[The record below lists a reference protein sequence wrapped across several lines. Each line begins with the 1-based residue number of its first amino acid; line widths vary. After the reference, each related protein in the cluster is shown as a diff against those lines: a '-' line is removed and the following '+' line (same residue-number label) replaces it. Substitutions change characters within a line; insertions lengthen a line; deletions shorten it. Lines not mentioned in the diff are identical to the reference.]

1 MVWSQA
7 RAVASLWGK
16 ISFPYCWEPVWEGH
30 FLILLRVGHFSHIVG
45 SQVRVKVTFRMVLGI
60 GGKSLFACWELVGI
74 HFFYI
79 IENWWK
85 VTFLILL
92 GVGKEFLPTVVA
104 IKKRL
109 HPTRKL

>member
-1 MVWSQA
+1 MESYFSHVVGIWWA
-7 RAVASLWGK
+7 F
-16 ISFPYCWEPVWEGH
+16 I
-30 FLILLRVGHFSHIVG
+30 FLIL
-45 SQVRVKVTFRMVLGI
+45 LGI

-74 HFFYI
+74 HFFHI

-104 IKKRL
+104 IKKKTSPDSKIMRN
-109 HPTRKL
+109 